1 MTTEQLVVARIATYV
16 FACLAAAALL
26 GRTTRGITP
35 VPISLRAA
43 VASLLLS
50 WTPMPIP
57 QSRIAYDM
65 ESSAGVFVSYF
76 MKKTYVIEHHFLA
89 FAAMATLCLTLLAYW
104 HFALVKSSENGE
116 AL

>member
-1 MTTEQLVVARIATYV
+1 MTTEQVIVRVAVYGLVCV
-16 FACLAAAALL
+16 AAAALL
-26 GRTTRGITP
+26 GRATRDVSF

-57 QSRIAYDM
+57 QRRIAYDM

-76 MKKTYVIEHHFLA
+76 MKKTFVIEHHFLA

-104 HFALVKSSENGE
+104 QFALVKSSENGE

>member
-1 MTTEQLVVARIATYV
+1 MTTEQVVLARIATYV
-16 FACLAAAALL
+16 FVCVAAAALL
-26 GRTTRGITP
+26 GRATRSITF

-65 ESSAGVFVSYF
+65 EWSVVVFTTYF
-76 MKKTYVIEHHFLA
+76 MKKTYVIEHHFFA
-89 FAAMATLCLTLLAYW
+89 FAAVLTLCLTLLAYW
-104 HFALVKSSENGE
+104 NFALLKSIKQGE